1 MVIRNQLGANIV
13 ISRKEIPLL
22 IPRNYLLDDSTVI
35 KSNGEKVPVKTG
47 LKDYE
52 VIEIVEGIGKNE
64 ELIKP
69 E

>member
-1 MVIRNQLGANIV
+1 MIR
-13 ISRKEIPLL
+13 
-22 IPRNYLLDDSTVI
+22 RNYLLNDSTVI
-35 KSNGEKVPVKTG
+35 KSNAEKVPVKTG